1 MPSADDSSPRPPEGD
16 WLGTKYLRFTREG
29 PFAIVTLDRPH
40 ARNAMTPAMYFG
52 IRYAITRVNA
62 DPDLAGLLITGTG
75 DVFAPGGDLGGGR
88 GDRQRGE
95 AGRSGSPPESG
106 NDNWMQFGSALSM
119 DVTPF
124 DTLRKSA
131 KPVVS
136 AVNGLCQGG
145 GLQIAMC
152 SDVAV
157 VSDRATFRV
166 PELYRGIADTY
177 YSQMLARIVGPVRTR
192 DLMFTGRTLTAAEAV
207 EWGMV
212 ARMVPHQ
219 QLMDTAREVL
229 AQCCRTA
236 PGARRIV
243 KASLDNYMGL
253 YDRIGMEAS
262 IESAEAVEG
271 FLAFVERRSPN
282 WVHPELRV
290 DGRL

>member
-1 MPSADDSSPRPPEGD
+1 MPTVRDDDSSPRPPEGD
-16 WLGTKYLRFTREG
+16 WLGTKFLKFTREG
-29 PFAIVTLDRPH
+29 PFGIVTLDRPE

-52 IRYAITRVNA
+52 IRYAIARVKA
-62 DPDLAGLLITGTG
+62 DADLAGLLITGTG
-75 DVFAPGGDLGGGR
+75 DVFAPGGDLGGG
-88 GDRQRGE
+88 GD
-95 AGRSGSPPESG
+95 
-106 NDNWMQFGSALSM
+106 DNWMRWGSALSM

-124 DTLRKSA
+124 DMLRKSA

-166 PELYRGIADTY
+166 PELFRGIADTY
-177 YSQMLARIVGPVRTR
+177 YSQMLARIIGPIRTR
-192 DLMFTGRTLTAAEAV
+192 DLMLTGRTLTAAEAV

-212 ARMVPHQ
+212 ARMVPHDE
-219 QLMDTAREVL
+219 LMDAAREVL

-236 PGARRIV
+236 PGARRVV
-243 KASLDNYMGL
+243 KASLDNYLGL

-262 IESAEAVEG
+262 IEGPEAVEG
-271 FLAFVERRSPN
+271 FVAFRERRSPN
-282 WVHPELRV
+282 WVHPGLRV